1 MTEKIITDIDSNKAS
16 CPDCISVMVLKNY
29 EPEFHIYLFI
39 FSTSIWKNVG
49 KRNVATSLKITSFWI
64 NAVFFLV
71 SNVAVDL
78 LVELHV
84 I

>member
-39 FSTSIWKNVG
+39 FSTSI
-49 KRNVATSLKITSFWI
+49 
-64 NAVFFLV
+64 
-71 SNVAVDL
+71 
-78 LVELHV
+78 
-84 I
+84 